1 MVMAATQADA
11 APSLPSPA
19 CGGGKGS
26 DPTRS
31 GARVGPPRPAAAGR
45 STRDDLPSRRMAA
58 TRRLHHRWNDL
69 YALVLDIERYPA
81 FVPGCRA
88 VKVYSRTAG
97 PAGRTITIARTTV
110 GIAGFDVSYASR
122 ITGDDAAR
130 RIEVKALDGPL
141 QRLDVLWT
149 FEPDGNE
156 WTNVGFSVDYAFD
169 SAILSAVA
177 SRAFAAM
184 FEEILAA
191 FQRRADLLF
200 IRAGNRG

>member
-1 MVMAATQADA
+1 MPREAQ
-11 APSLPSPA
+11 
-19 CGGGKGS
+19 
-26 DPTRS
+26 
-31 GARVGPPRPAAAGR
+31 GARMGWLRPAPAGR
-45 STRDDLPSRRMAA
+45 NTRDLPAHRAAA

-69 YALVLDIERYPA
+69 YDLVLDLERYPA

-88 VKVYSRTAG
+88 VRVYSRTAA
-97 PAGRTITIARTTV
+97 PAGRTVIVSRITV
-110 GIAGFDVSYASR
+110 GVAGFDVSYASR
-122 ITGDDAAR
+122 TTGDAVAR

-141 QRLDVLWT
+141 RRLDVLWT

-184 FEEILAA
+184 FDEILAA
-191 FQRRADLLF
+191 FQRHGDRLF
-200 IRAGNRG
+200 TRAGNRR